1 MEAVDQ
7 SMQDDAAKGQ
17 FLTFLLGD
25 EEYAVDILS
34 VQEIKSWGPVTPVP
48 QSPGYM
54 LGVINLRGAIVPIVD
69 LRRRFDLPPQE
80 VQPTTAVVIVSADS
94 TDGKKVVGLVVD
106 RVSEVYHLATE
117 QIQPS
122 ADISAEIDATFIH
135 GLAKMEDKLV
145 ILLNLERVVLSSIGI
160 AQDAA
165 DEL

>member
-7 SMQDDAAKGQ
+7 AIHDDAAKGQ
-17 FLTFLLGD
+17 YLTFLLGD

-48 QSPGYM
+48 QSPAYM

-94 TDGKKVVGLVVD
+94 DEGKKVVGLVVD
-106 RVSEVYHLATE
+106 RVSEVYHLAMD
-117 QIQPS
+117 QIQAS
-122 ADISAEIDATFIH
+122 ADISAEIDATFIQ
-135 GLAKMEDKLV
+135 GLAKMEEKLV
-145 ILLNLERVVLSSIGI
+145 ILLNLPKVVLSSIGVS
-160 AQDAA
+160 QESL